1 MKIKHLHSW
10 DVSPKEAVRIQRNL
24 ACKISLNW
32 KNFSPKFIAGADISF
47 SKGTNVVYAG
57 GSHSIFPTP

>member
-10 DVSPKEAVRIQRNL
+10 DVSPKEAAKIQRNL

-32 KNFSPKFIAGADISF
+32 KNFPPKFIAGADISF

-57 GSHSIFPTP
+57 